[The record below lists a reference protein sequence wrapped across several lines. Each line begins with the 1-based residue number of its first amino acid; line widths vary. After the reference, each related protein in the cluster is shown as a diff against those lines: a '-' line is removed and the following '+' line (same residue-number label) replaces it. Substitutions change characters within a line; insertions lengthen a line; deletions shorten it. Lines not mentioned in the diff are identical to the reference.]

1 MKEGK
6 RFRYLPLISP
16 NRRGP
21 EQNPD
26 GGDGALRRARRRL
39 RGLPMAVVPAALP
52 GLHAAAA
59 TGLATRGRTVV
70 PATARDPIQWKKI
83 WYMFVA

>member
-6 RFRYLPLISP
+6 RFRHLPLISP
-16 NRRGP
+16 NRRGA

-26 GGDGALRRARRRL
+26 GGDGALRPARRL

-52 GLHAAAA
+52 GLHVTAA
-59 TGLATRGRTVV
+59 GGFATRGHTVV
-70 PATARDPIQWKKI
+70 PATARDPIQ
-83 WYMFVA
+83 